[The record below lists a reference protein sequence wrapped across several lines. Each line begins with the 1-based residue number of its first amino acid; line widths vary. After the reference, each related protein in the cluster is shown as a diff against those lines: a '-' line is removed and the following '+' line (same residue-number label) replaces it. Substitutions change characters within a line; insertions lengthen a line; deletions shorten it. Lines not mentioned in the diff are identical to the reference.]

1 MTSEP
6 IPEYTTVQI
15 EIRKEWIVTSSE
27 SYFDKE
33 NGVFYFFQNK
43 IRNEVDCLICPE
55 TFNQFVDKLIVN
67 VEKEMDLKN
76 IIPDEV
82 NPDAPRQ
89 FKYEVDVDLFKKT
102 FFLRCQTFYVVQ
114 TDGPW
119 NCKAIPSGSRCP
131 MGKRP
136 SVDVGGPVNFLFFED
151 NVRVMR
157 WKVPI
162 KIVEF
167 AECVV
172 QLDFGDRVCCA
183 IAINGYSCLAMVR
196 GEVTEFG
203 EKFRTW
209 LDSLPYASIQ
219 IACYDKAHA
228 LFVSKTLGIFIE
240 QIHKILKYK

>member
-1 MTSEP
+1 MTSESKLG
-6 IPEYTTVQI
+6 YTTVQI

-27 SYFDKE
+27 SYVDKD

-55 TFNQFVDKLIVN
+55 TFNTFIDKLIVK
-67 VEKEMDLKN
+67 VEKELCSKN
-76 IIPDEV
+76 IVPDEV

-89 FKYEVDVDLFKKT
+89 FKYDVDIDRFKKT
-102 FFLRCQTFYVVQ
+102 FFLRCQTFYVIQ
-114 TDGPW
+114 TD
-119 NCKAIPSGSRCP
+119 K
-131 MGKRP
+131 
-136 SVDVGGPVNFLFFED
+136 PVNFLFFED

-157 WKVPI
+157 WKVPL

-196 GEVTEFG
+196 GEITEFG
-203 EKFRTW
+203 EKFRSW

-219 IACYDKAHA
+219 IACYDQAHA
-228 LFVSKTLGIFIE
+228 LFVSKTLSIFIE
-240 QIHKILKYK
+240 QNHKVLKYK

>member
-1 MTSEP
+1 MTSESKL
-6 IPEYTTVQI
+6 EYTTVQI

-27 SYFDKE
+27 SYVDKE

-43 IRNEVDCLICPE
+43 IRNEVDCLFCPE
-55 TFNQFVDKLIVN
+55 TFNQFVDKLILKI
-67 VEKEMDLKN
+67 EKKMDLKN
-76 IIPDEV
+76 IVPDEV

-89 FKYEVDVDLFKKT
+89 FKYDVDVDLFKKT
-102 FFLRCQTFYVVQ
+102 FFQRVQTFYVVQ
-114 TDGPW
+114 TDKP
-119 NCKAIPSGSRCP
+119 I
-131 MGKRP
+131 
-136 SVDVGGPVNFLFFED
+136 NFLLFED
-151 NVRVMR
+151 NMRVMR
-157 WKVPI
+157 WKVPL

-172 QLDFGDRVCCA
+172 QLDLGDRVCCA

-219 IACYDKAHA
+219 IACYDQAHA
-228 LFVSKTLGIFIE
+228 LFVSKMLGIFIE